1 MSTQP
6 QDLSTSPAPEVL
18 EDLFLRM
25 ARKLQLS
32 ELRHRQTTERY
43 KSIAEWLDEP
53 GSSLARFSP
62 LIYPQGSL
70 RIGTTVHLK
79 GTDEFD
85 LDAVCGLSIDWTR
98 VAPVAVLDAVESRL
112 AENEE
117 YRRML
122 ERKNR
127 CIRLVY
133 ANEFHVD
140 VLPALPDPAA
150 GGTCVRV
157 PDRHLKDWVPSNPIG
172 YADWFESRTKLYL
185 AEKMAKPIPAPEPF
199 GIKPILKVAVQLLK
213 RWRDVRYETEP
224 TRAPISIVL
233 TTLAGQHYAAEQ
245 TPFEALS
252 RTVKC
257 VLASLPRS
265 GRLKVCNPSNSEED
279 LSERWDGDPSAY
291 DVFVEGMIALHDSL
305 GSLRSARGILPIK
318 KILGELFGEKLAET
332 VINEQARDVEQER
345 QGGRLRVATI
355 SGSLTSVTG
364 SGTAPIRRNTFYG
377 N

>member
-1 MSTQP
+1 MG
-6 QDLSTSPAPEVL
+6 
-18 EDLFLRM
+18 
-25 ARKLQLS
+25 RKVQLS
-32 ELRHRQTTERY
+32 EPRHRQATERY
-43 KSIAEWLDEP
+43 RSIAEFLDEP
-53 GSSLARFSP
+53 GSSLARFRP
-62 LIYPQGSL
+62 VIYPQGSL

-85 LDAVCGLSIDWTR
+85 LDAVCELSIDWTR
-98 VAPVAVLDAVESRL
+98 SAPVAVLDAVESRL
-112 AENEE
+112 AQSDD

-127 CIRLVY
+127 CVRLVY

-140 VLPALPDPAA
+140 VLPAVPDPAA

-157 PDRHLKDWVPSNPIG
+157 PDRDLREWVPSDPIG
-172 YADWFESRTKLYL
+172 YADWFESRAKLYMV
-185 AEKMAKPIPAPEPF
+185 EKMAMPIPAPEPF
-199 GIKPILKVAVQLLK
+199 ETKPILKVVVQLLK
-213 RWRDVRYETEP
+213 RWRDVRYETDP
-224 TRAPISIVL
+224 DRAPISIVL

-245 TPFEALS
+245 TTFDALS
-252 RTVKC
+252 RVVTR

-265 GRLKVCNPSNSEED
+265 GRLRVCNPSNSEED
-279 LSERWDGDPSAY
+279 LSERWDADPSAY

-305 GSLRSARGILPIK
+305 GSLRSARGIRQIK

-332 VINEQARDVEQER
+332 VINEQARNVEQER

-355 SGSLTSVTG
+355 SGSLTSVAE

-377 N
+377 D